1 MEGGGEEKYPHVTES
16 RLKLN
21 DIRAMFGLIQRNSN
35 GQWLAGIQ
43 RFGETV
49 QNGSRIGWFAETVLS
64 ISRIAFRIDASFAS
78 WTDAV
83 DLAREAA
90 LGGDDFLLG
99 IVVRI

>member
-1 MEGGGEEKYPHVTES
+1 M
-16 RLKLN
+16 KLN
-21 DIRAMFGLIQRNSN
+21 DIGAMFGLIQRNSN

-49 QNGSRIGWFAETVLS
+49 QNGSRIGWFAETVLN